1 LKIDVERS
9 ELDILQGIEDLDW
22 SKIRQIVVEVEDTGK
37 RLQKISE
44 LLQSRGYCVD
54 VEQDTLLKGTS
65 VLNLYATR
73 VACGE
78 NSSLSMPLPAIHYD
92 SPLSAG
98 ALRLFLQDYLPD
110 YMIPSVFIFLENLP
124 LTPNGKVD
132 RKALP
137 VPEAI
142 ISASGGKVMGS
153 CNPTEQVL
161 LGIWAEVLGIET
173 ISVHDNFFDLG
184 GHSLSAIQ
192 VIARLQES
200 FDVELP
206 VASLFESPTIAE
218 LAALIVQQQ
227 SDHLNNQ
234 ELVSLLEEIEGLSD
248 EQATKLLNR
257 L

>member
-1 LKIDVERS
+1 
-9 ELDILQGIEDLDW
+9 
-22 SKIRQIVVEVEDTGK
+22 
-37 RLQKISE
+37 
-44 LLQSRGYCVD
+44 
-54 VEQDTLLKGTS
+54 
-65 VLNLYATR
+65 
-73 VACGE
+73 
-78 NSSLSMPLPAIHYD
+78 
-92 SPLSAG
+92 
-98 ALRLFLQDYLPD
+98 
-110 YMIPSVFIFLENLP
+110 MIPSVFIFLENLP